1 MECACF
7 SWIYHNN
14 KNNEENTMLAKI
26 TVADYMTK
34 KVVTLNKETSVID
47 AVKKLLDS
55 KITCAPVV
63 DAQGHLLGVFSEKDS
78 IKVFLKSV
86 YNQDMGG
93 KVGDYMTA
101 GVISV
106 DADSSIVELAEKFDH
121 SSVRS
126 FPVFDDGAFVGIISR
141 TDVLKALISLK

>member
-1 MECACF
+1 
-7 SWIYHNN
+7 
-14 KNNEENTMLAKI
+14 MLAKI

-34 KVVTLNKETSVID
+34 RVVTLSKDSLVID
-47 AVKKLLDS
+47 AIKKLLEY
-55 KITCAPVV
+55 KITCAPVM
-63 DAQGHLLGVFSEKDS
+63 DEQGHLLGMFSEKDS

-106 DADSSIVELAEKFDH
+106 DADASIVELAEKFDT

-126 FPVFDDGAFVGIISR
+126 FPVFDDGKCIGIISR
-141 TDVLKALISLK
+141 TDVLKALIALK

>member
-1 MECACF
+1 
-7 SWIYHNN
+7 
-14 KNNEENTMLAKI
+14 MLAKI
-26 TVADYMTK
+26 TVGDYMTK
-34 KVVTLNKETSVID
+34 RVVTLSKDSLVID
-47 AVKKLLDS
+47 AIKKLIDH

-86 YNQDMGG
+86 YNQDMAG

-106 DADSSIVELAEKFDH
+106 DADASIVELAEKFDQ

-126 FPVFDDGAFVGIISR
+126 FPVFDDGKFVGIISR
-141 TDVLKALISLK
+141 TDVLRALISLK

>member
-1 MECACF
+1 
-7 SWIYHNN
+7 
-14 KNNEENTMLAKI
+14 MLAKI

-34 KVVTLNKETSVID
+34 RVVTLSKDTLVMD
-47 AVKKLLDS
+47 AIKKLLDH

-63 DAQGHLLGVFSEKDS
+63 DAQGHLIGLFSEKDS
-78 IKVFLKSV
+78 IKVFLESV
-86 YNQDMGG
+86 YNQGMGG

-126 FPVFDDGAFVGIISR
+126 FPVFDDGQFVGIISR
-141 TDVLKALISLK
+141 TDVLKALIALK

>member
-1 MECACF
+1 
-7 SWIYHNN
+7 
-14 KNNEENTMLAKI
+14 MLAKI

-34 KVVTLNKETSVID
+34 KVVTLTKETLVID
-47 AVKKLLDS
+47 AVKKLLDH

-106 DADSSIVELAEKFDH
+106 DADASIVELAEKFDQ

-126 FPVFDDGAFVGIISR
+126 FPVFDDGQFAGIISR

>member
-1 MECACF
+1 
-7 SWIYHNN
+7 
-14 KNNEENTMLAKI
+14 MLSKI

-34 KVVTLNKETSVID
+34 RVVTLSKDTLVMD
-47 AVKKLLDS
+47 AVKKLLDH

-63 DAQGHLLGVFSEKDS
+63 DAQGHLIGLFSEKDS
-78 IKVFLKSV
+78 IKVFLESV
-86 YNQDMGG
+86 YNQGMGG

-106 DADSSIVELAEKFDH
+106 DADSSIVELAEKFEH

-126 FPVFDDGAFVGIISR
+126 FPVFDDGQFVGIISR
-141 TDVLKALISLK
+141 TDVLKALIALK

>member
-1 MECACF
+1 
-7 SWIYHNN
+7 
-14 KNNEENTMLAKI
+14 MLAKI

-34 KVVTLNKETSVID
+34 RVVTLSKDSLVID
-47 AVKKLLDS
+47 AIKKLLEH
-55 KITCAPVV
+55 KITCAPVM
-63 DAQGHLLGVFSEKDS
+63 DEQGHLLGMFSEKDS

-106 DADSSIVELAEKFDH
+106 DADASIVELAEKFDT

-126 FPVFDDGAFVGIISR
+126 FPVFDDGKCIGIISR
-141 TDVLKALISLK
+141 TDVLKALIALK